1 MLMMSNRS
9 GAGMAGEYTHTP
21 PGRRTGCLPTAGRL
35 IGVCLLLLL
44 VGCATETPSGE
55 WEGPTKPSAMRLET
69 WSYPLPSARIVA
81 TMHYR
86 IHTDIADRD
95 SLDSAAQLMEGAYQ
109 QYVTLAPDVPLSAAP
124 LNAYLFSRR
133 THWAAFT
140 RLNTGEDAATYLQ
153 VNRGGYTL
161 NDWFAVAWI
170 GDVGTYSVMAHEGW
184 HQFVG
189 RHFAGRLPPFLEEG
203 IACLFE
209 TVRWEAGL
217 PQWNLTQNPMR
228 QRGLADAVRGKRLW
242 PLDKLV
248 ALHAGDVVSL
258 PTERVEAFY
267 AENWA
272 FARFLWD
279 GDGARY
285 RPALQ
290 RLLADTAAG
299 RAWLPPDL
307 ARPNPRA
314 WNPKLVQPVL
324 EHYLDESLD
333 VIEPRFQRFVE
344 QLARQQRNSPELSGE

>member
-1 MLMMSNRS
+1 M
-9 GAGMAGEYTHTP
+9 
-21 PGRRTGCLPTAGRL
+21 
-35 IGVCLLLLL
+35 IGLGLLLLIL
-44 VGCATETPSGE
+44 AGCASEGPAGQ
-55 WEGPTKPSAMRLET
+55 WEGPTQPAPVRIET
-69 WSYPLPSARIVA
+69 WNYPLPDSHIVV
-81 TMHYR
+81 TPHYR
-86 IHTDIADRD
+86 IHTDITERD

-109 QYVTLAPDVPLSAAP
+109 QYTTLAPGVPQSRATM
-124 LNAYLFSRR
+124 NVYLFSRR
-133 THWAAFT
+133 AQWAAFT
-140 RLNTGEDAATYLQ
+140 SLNTGEDAKTYLQ
-153 VNRGGYTL
+153 VNRGGYTV

-170 GDVGTYSVMAHEGW
+170 GDVGTWNVMSHEGW

-209 TVRWEAGL
+209 TVRWEGGL
-217 PQWNLTQNPMR
+217 PQWNLTQNPTR
-228 QRGLADAVRGKRLW
+228 QRGLADAVEHKRLW

-248 ALHAGDVVSL
+248 TLHAGDIVSL

-279 GDGARY
+279 GDDARY

-299 RAWLPPDL
+299 RAWLPPEV

-314 WNPKLVQPVL
+314 WNPKLMQSVL
-324 EHYLDESLD
+324 EYYLGEELS
-333 VIEPRFQRFVE
+333 VVEPRFRRYVKELAKQRAGVAE
-344 QLARQQRNSPELSGE
+344 SSD